1 MSEELSVVVLI
12 DVIPGKRED
21 QINAF
26 KKVEPLVLAED
37 GCIQYEL
44 KADQDN
50 ENRFVIIER
59 WASADALAAHAVS
72 EHMVEAGKSNHLF
85 RAKPPEVIK
94 LSDT

>member
-1 MSEELSVVVLI
+1 MSEELSVVVFI
-12 DVIPGKRED
+12 EVIPGQREA

-26 KKVEPLVLAED
+26 KKVELLVLAEE
-37 GCIQYEL
+37 GCLQYEL

-72 EHMVEAGKSNHLF
+72 THMVEAGSKNHLF
-85 RAKPPEVIK
+85 RAKPAEIIK

>member
-1 MSEELSVVVLI
+1 MSEEISVVVLI
-12 DVIPGKRED
+12 EVIPGQREA

-26 KKVEPLVLAED
+26 KKVEPLVLGEE

-50 ENRFVIIER
+50 ENRFVMIER

-72 EHMVEAGKSNHLF
+72 THIIEAGKKNHLF
-85 RAKPPEVIK
+85 RAKPVEIIK
-94 LSDT
+94 LSDI

>member
-1 MSEELSVVVLI
+1 MPEELSVVVLI
-12 DVIPGKRED
+12 EVIPGKRED

-26 KKVEPLVLAED
+26 KEVEPLILAEE

-50 ENRFVIIER
+50 ENRFVMIER

-72 EHMVEAGKSNHLF
+72 THMVEAGKKNHLF
-85 RAKPPEVIK
+85 RAKPAQIIK

>member
-1 MSEELSVVVLI
+1 MPEEISVVVLI
-12 DVIPGKRED
+12 EVIPGKREA

-26 KKVEPLVLAED
+26 KNLQPLVLAED

-59 WASADALAAHAVS
+59 WASAEALAAHAVS
-72 EHMVEAGKSNHLF
+72 PHMVEAGKKNHLF
-85 RAKPPEVIK
+85 RAKPVEIIK
-94 LSDT
+94 LSDI

>member
-1 MSEELSVVVLI
+1 MKEEISVVVLI
-12 DVIPGKRED
+12 EVIPGQREA

-26 KKVEPLVLAED
+26 KKVEPLVLAEA

-59 WASADALAAHAVS
+59 WASAEALAAHAVS
-72 EHMVEAGKSNHLF
+72 THMVEAGKHNHLF

-94 LSDT
+94 LSNT